1 MEGGGLTN
9 PLLFREIR
17 KLLYR
22 GGISTMRKFFNKI
35 FDRMA
40 VYTIRTDITGLCG
53 VLELLY
59 RDTTLE
65 YERYGL
71 YHSDDKRDIVLKIS
85 NHNMDRLIDK
95 LIWKLNGLDLLN
107 VQIYKND
114 SNVDIMAKE
123 RRAREAKIAKGA

>member
-1 MEGGGLTN
+1 
-9 PLLFREIR
+9 
-17 KLLYR
+17 
-22 GGISTMRKFFNKI
+22 MRKFLNKI
-35 FDRMA
+35 FDKMA
-40 VYTIRTDITGLCG
+40 LYTIRTDVTGLCG

-71 YHSDDKRDIVLKIS
+71 YYSDDKRDIVIKIS

-95 LIWKLNGLDLLN
+95 LMWKLNGLELSN

-114 SNVDIMAKE
+114 SDVDIMAKE
-123 RRAREAKIAKGA
+123 RRAREAKSRRA